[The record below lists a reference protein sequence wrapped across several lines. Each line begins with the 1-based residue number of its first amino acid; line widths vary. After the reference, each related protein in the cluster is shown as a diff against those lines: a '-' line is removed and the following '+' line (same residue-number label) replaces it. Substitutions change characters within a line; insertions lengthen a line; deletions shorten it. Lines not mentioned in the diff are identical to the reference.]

1 MKYNI
6 KVTKHFE
13 KDAKPLLKKYPSLK
27 KDLAKLI
34 SDLEEHPE
42 SGIYLGNNLFKIR
55 IAISSKGRG
64 KSSGARV
71 ISMLLKKEETVY
83 LVSIYDKAEYETVN
97 FETLLL
103 MLKEEGL

>member
-1 MKYNI
+1 MKYNV

-13 KDAKPLLKKYPSLK
+13 KDAKPLFKKYSSLK
-27 KDLAKLI
+27 KDLSKLI
-34 SDLEEHPE
+34 SDLEENPE

-83 LVSIYDKAEYETVN
+83 LVSIYDKAEYDTVN
-97 FETLLL
+97 TENLLRI
-103 MLKEEGL
+103 LKEEGL